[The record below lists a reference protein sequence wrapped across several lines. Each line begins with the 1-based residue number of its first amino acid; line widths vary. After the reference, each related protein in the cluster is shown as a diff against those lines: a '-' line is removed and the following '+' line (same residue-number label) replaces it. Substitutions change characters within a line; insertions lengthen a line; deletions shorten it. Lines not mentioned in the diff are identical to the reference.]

1 MRKYVNLQK
10 MLKKAKNVIKIIYQY
25 FIYLIKFYSLIGK
38 KRNQNLEGIDRLNQS
53 KTIREDLTFIKQKK
67 LLQKVKENVIIL
79 IVKKYKERK

>member
-1 MRKYVNLQK
+1 MRKY
-10 MLKKAKNVIKIIYQY
+10 VIKIIYQY